1 MFIMF
6 WNLWKTMLQ
15 RPAEEFAAAEPAHWG
30 EHE

>member
-1 MFIMF
+1 MF